1 MHVYAVYVS
10 DQCKC
15 LLQLTRRVE
24 LELVVALV
32 RSSVHLE
39 ESYSLS
45 LAIVNYRP
53 QSESHV
59 GSIRSGQHCPCIRPH
74 LDLGLWAGLYRMP
87 LGFDSLPLS
96 LDTDSL

>member
-15 LLQLTRRVE
+15 LQLLTRRVE

-45 LAIVNYRP
+45 LWLLSIIVHNPRAT
-53 QSESHV
+53 SDLSGAVNIALASGRISTSDMGWIISHAF
-59 GSIRSGQHCPCIRPH
+59 
-74 LDLGLWAGLYRMP
+74 GL
-87 LGFDSLPLS
+87 
-96 LDTDSL
+96 